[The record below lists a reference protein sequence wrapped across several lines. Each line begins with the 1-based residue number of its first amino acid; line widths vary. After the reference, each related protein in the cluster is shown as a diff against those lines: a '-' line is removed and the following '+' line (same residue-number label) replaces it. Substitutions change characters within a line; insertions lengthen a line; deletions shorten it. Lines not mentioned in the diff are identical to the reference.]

1 MGRHKKVEC
10 RICLKTM
17 RSDILERHMKKH
29 VKKSN
34 GIEEVGSSGSGVCEK
49 TGKHKQVGCK
59 ICLKTMRSDNL
70 KRHMKTHEKKQC
82 SIDDVNEK
90 IEYNS
95 NVNVVALKNKIVWGV
110 IEYQR
115 KLELGREIK
124 EIVHELNAPIAS
136 LDKADMEALELFEN
150 RGQVKEIEAVEW
162 RPWQIDMLEYVKNPT
177 KRRIIWVVGEKGNEG
192 KTFFQDKIE
201 EQYGRHRVCTMSL
214 TESSKDILHIMRKC
228 VDMQTDIFLFNIVK
242 SVYINDVNYKILED
256 IKDGKALARKY
267 NSKMMRFK
275 TPNVIIVFS
284 NMYPDTKG
292 FSEDRWLIF
301 KINAKMELV
310 DVTTETMKKKKEVND
325 AQKKSYMD
333 WKQKTIY
340 DRINK

>member
-1 MGRHKKVEC
+1 
-10 RICLKTM
+10 
-17 RSDILERHMKKH
+17 MK
-29 VKKSN
+29 KKSN
-34 GIEEVGSSGSGVCEK
+34 GIEEAGSSGSGVCENV
-49 TGKHKQVGCK
+49 GKHKQVGCK

-70 KRHMKTHEKKQC
+70 ERHMKTHEKKPC
-82 SIDDVNEK
+82 SMDVVNEK

-95 NVNVVALKNKIVWGV
+95 NVDVVALKNKIVRGV
-110 IEYQR
+110 NEYQR

-124 EIVHELNAPIAS
+124 EIVHELNAPTAS

-228 VDMQTDIFLFNIVK
+228 VDTTTTDIFLFNIVK

-256 IKDGKALARKY
+256 IKDGKALARKF
-267 NSKMMRFK
+267 NSKIMRFK

-284 NMYPDTKG
+284 NMYPDTRG
-292 FSEDRWLIF
+292 FSQDR
-301 KINAKMELV
+301 
-310 DVTTETMKKKKEVND
+310 
-325 AQKKSYMD
+325 
-333 WKQKTIY
+333 
-340 DRINK
+340 